1 MNILEHI
8 SQLCESRYT
17 SDFKTNQQLQT
28 IKRLASSNAN
38 MLTQILYDYI
48 KQNENEPT
56 YRKARL
62 RAAKKMLEA
71 AATIGKE

>member
-17 SDFKTNQQLQT
+17 SDFRTNQQLHS
-28 IKRLASSNAN
+28 IKKLANAN
-38 MLTQILYDYI
+38 ANILTQILYDYI

-62 RAAKKMLEA
+62 KAAKRMLELV
-71 AATIGKE
+71 